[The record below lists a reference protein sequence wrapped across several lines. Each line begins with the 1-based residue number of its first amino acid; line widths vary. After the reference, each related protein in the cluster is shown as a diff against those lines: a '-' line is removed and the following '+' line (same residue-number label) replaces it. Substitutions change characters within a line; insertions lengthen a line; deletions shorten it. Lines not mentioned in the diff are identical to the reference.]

1 MLKYDASEDNLVFHK
16 LEGMQMLPIDLY
28 AKWEG
33 RCSDGH
39 DIGLDMKIVKQPVKK
54 VESVRQ
60 WLDEAFEG
68 GPSGKL
74 SKYRV
79 SDRAL

>member
-1 MLKYDASEDNLVFHK
+1 MMSLIHPFLTSV
-16 LEGMQMLPIDLY
+16 
-28 AKWEG
+28 
-33 RCSDGH
+33 SDDYLWVDRYEPTTEAELAVH
-39 DIGLDMKIVKQPVKK
+39 VKK

-60 WLDEAFEG
+60 WLNEAFEG

-79 SDRAL
+79 SSLSPPRTWCV

>member
-1 MLKYDASEDNLVFHK
+1 MLLMFSVLCSERRAPDDYLWVDRYERTSEAELAVH
-16 LEGMQMLPIDLY
+16 
-28 AKWEG
+28 
-33 RCSDGH
+33 
-39 DIGLDMKIVKQPVKK
+39 VKK